1 MSFLLSNNLPG
12 LDMMERVAEILSPS
26 NLDMMSLI
34 GSCLVYRRRTK
45 EMFIHLPSFS
55 QTSVCFASDRD
66 SSHCSGYA

>member
-34 GSCLVYRRRTK
+34 GSCLVYR
-45 EMFIHLPSFS
+45 
-55 QTSVCFASDRD
+55 
-66 SSHCSGYA
+66 